1 MFDHMFLKSIR
12 DRRRGLIGWISGII
26 GLVAIQMAVYPT
38 VRDSASDWG
47 QATESFPEVMKEMFR
62 ITDYTSE
69 TGYLSTELLSFMVPF
84 IFMGLGASWGSR
96 LVAEDEEARTADV
109 LFSLPMSRRSI
120 LLTRASAAISA
131 LVMAAAAF
139 VVSMMIGARFLD
151 MSIPLGHFLNAG
163 LMVFEVGI
171 VSFSLA
177 ALVST
182 STGHRGLGIGVAMG
196 ATIALFIVYSLA
208 PLVDFFDTL
217 APFNPLQWTLG
228 SDPLVEGLHL
238 DSLGYVIA
246 WAATGL
252 LIAAYRLDR
261 RDIAG

>member
-1 MFDHMFLKSIR
+1 MFDHLFLKSLR
-12 DRRRGLIGWISGII
+12 DRRRGLIGWISGIV

-109 LFSLPMSRRSI
+109 LFALPMSRRSI

-131 LVMAAAAF
+131 LLMAATAF
-139 VVSMMIGARFLD
+139 VVAVGQEEGGLARQCGRWIHQGIEDHLIGGDARQ
-151 MSIPLGHFLNAG
+151 
-163 LMVFEVGI
+163 VQV
-171 VSFSLA
+171 LA
-177 ALVST
+177 APIHQLPCA
-182 STGHRGLGIGVAMG
+182 H
-196 ATIALFIVYSLA
+196 
-208 PLVDFFDTL
+208 
-217 APFNPLQWTLG
+217 
-228 SDPLVEGLHL
+228 
-238 DSLGYVIA
+238 VIA
-246 WAATGL
+246 VAPEESVELVADGTGPQL
-252 LIAAYRLDR
+252 V
-261 RDIAG
+261 GQ

>member
-1 MFDHMFLKSIR
+1 MFDHLFLKSLR
-12 DRRRGLIGWISGII
+12 DRRRGLVGWISGIV
-26 GLVAIQMAVYPT
+26 GLVAIQMAVFPT

-109 LFSLPMSRRSI
+109 LFALPMSRRSI
-120 LLTRASAAISA
+120 LLTRASAAITA
-131 LVMAAAAF
+131 LMMAAAAF
-139 VVSMMIGARFLD
+139 IVSMMIGARFLD

-171 VSFSLA
+171 VAFSLA

-182 STGHRGLGIGVAMG
+182 SSGHRGLGLGVAMG
-196 ATIALFIVYSLA
+196 FTISLFIIYSLA
-208 PLVDFFDTL
+208 PLVEFFDAI
-217 APFNPLQWTLG
+217 APFNPMQWTLG
-228 SDPLVEGLHL
+228 SDPLAEGLHA

-246 WAATGL
+246 WVTTGL
-252 LIAAYRLDR
+252 LIATYRLDH
-261 RDIAG
+261 RDITG